1 MADVTSIPAARVPLL
16 EPGTQVMSREWYRF
30 LFNQF
35 GQTGGGT
42 TDISLSDLALA
53 PFSDAETE
61 ATMDLIRA
69 DVQGLALAPPQVV
82 TQPRYAS
89 YANTAA
95 QTLAG
100 ANTATVVTFD
110 TTIQSA
116 GVGLASSS
124 QVKPGQAGTYLVS
137 YGVQIDKT
145 AGGDSQL
152 WLWLRKNGTD
162 LANTARQWRVKGSD
176 GEAGHTLTLT
186 VQLAQTD
193 YLQAMWAS
201 DSTNVTLAAVA
212 ATAFSP
218 AGPSALLSIT
228 QVNP

>member
-35 GQTGGGT
+35 GQTGGGN

-61 ATMDLIRA
+61 AAMSLTRA
-69 DVQGLALAPPQVV
+69 DVQGLMSAPPPLIV
-82 TQPRYAS
+82 QPRYAC

-95 QTLAG
+95 QTLGG

-110 TTIQSA
+110 TTVQST
-116 GVGLASSS
+116 GVGLVSSS
-124 QVKPGQAGTYLVS
+124 QVKPGQAGVYLVS

-162 LANTARQWRVKGSD
+162 MANTARLWRVKGTD

-201 DSTNVTLAAVA
+201 DSTNVTLAAAA

-228 QVNP
+228 QVSP